1 MMALKLID
9 RLALLGSLP
18 VEQRALA
25 MADFEYTENLQLP
38 YIMANQAQ
46 KHITHNEALRMID
59 ALVSVAI
66 EQVDLEEP
74 PSSPG
79 TGARYL
85 VANSA
90 TGDWSGHDLEI
101 AAWQDGAW
109 MFYAPLAGWVVYAL
123 DVRSLLVFDG
133 SQWTAIGSQTSQLG
147 INTQADVSNR
157 LAVKSDAV
165 FFSHDD
171 VTPGTGDMRFTL
183 NMAASSNTASLMF
196 ADNWTGKAEVG
207 LTAGTDLT
215 FKVSSDGA
223 AWTDAM
229 RFDSTSG
236 KVSLPAGLATQHA
249 QVFKGATTQEL
260 TPSDVAISN
269 WDGSHAMNGTDLTWD
284 PLLGECAI
292 GRAGLHMISY
302 AVSTEVSAGS
312 ARTDSVV
319 IVQTFDGTSWSN
331 VSGSQMRMY
340 NRIAGR
346 GGTAAAWTGLLDL
359 HAGDAVRVVARIE
372 QGTDTVF
379 VDQASLMIIRL

>member
-1 MMALKLID
+1 MALKLID

-123 DVRSLLVFDG
+123 DVRCPPSVQLPLCL
-133 SQWTAIGSQTSQLG
+133 SNYPQTS
-147 INTQADVSNR
+147 TKR
-157 LAVKSDAV
+157 
-165 FFSHDD
+165 
-171 VTPGTGDMRFTL
+171 
-183 NMAASSNTASLMF
+183 
-196 ADNWTGKAEVG
+196 
-207 LTAGTDLT
+207 
-215 FKVSSDGA
+215 
-223 AWTDAM
+223 
-229 RFDSTSG
+229 
-236 KVSLPAGLATQHA
+236 
-249 QVFKGATTQEL
+249 
-260 TPSDVAISN
+260 
-269 WDGSHAMNGTDLTWD
+269 
-284 PLLGECAI
+284 
-292 GRAGLHMISY
+292 
-302 AVSTEVSAGS
+302 
-312 ARTDSVV
+312 
-319 IVQTFDGTSWSN
+319 
-331 VSGSQMRMY
+331 
-340 NRIAGR
+340 
-346 GGTAAAWTGLLDL
+346 
-359 HAGDAVRVVARIE
+359 
-372 QGTDTVF
+372 
-379 VDQASLMIIRL
+379 